1 MKILLLFFSTL
12 LYFSPTTEKTYV
24 REFYA
29 NKKIKSEGWI
39 QFNKKQDYW
48 YFYNENGSVKEE
60 GHYINNK
67 KTKWWIFYNSKNVI
81 LRKCEFTNDKQ
92 DGFSIIYENGDVVK
106 AEKYTFGKKIK
117 EWQSI
122 AEFKKDNTDLL

>member
-12 LYFSPTTEKTYV
+12 LYFSPNNEKTYIK
-24 REFYA
+24 EFYA
-29 NKKIKSEGWI
+29 NKKIKAEGWI